1 MTVAHGSQRRSRGG
15 VGCQTGAVARD
26 LALPR
31 GHCGKGVAE
40 EAVIAGNS
48 ELVLGSFGV
57 GVVKPLVGRWWT

>member
-1 MTVAHGSQRRSRGG
+1 MAAKQRRSRGG
-15 VGCQTGAVARD
+15 VGCQSWAVARD

-31 GHCGKGVAE
+31 GHCGNGVVV

-57 GVVKPLVGRWWT
+57 GVVRPLVGRRRT